1 MKSLIIRII
10 GLIKS
15 CTLAVAVMVTF
26 ISTAAFAEGGM
37 WSLDSSTSTA
47 VLFQGSA
54 QDPLSLNTGVARV
67 TGEVSL
73 GTDLDHSV
81 VDLSIF
87 PADEDW
93 DGALTLESDLPTGY
107 VPDATD
113 HTLLTFKSK
122 RILKTKDGNL
132 EVIGDLTLIRVER
145 SVTMTP
151 TEAYAGP
158 VYGDPV
164 IHTETRETTFLF
176 PSSSANVLS
185 GPSTSATPQT
195 KGAPEVSGATRI
207 GYEDF
212 PQLLNAIKE
221 TNWPTVVRNED
232 CQMPSTI
239 GADYSGPRC
248 TGTVIAAVNDANC
261 QMPGSVGEDYSGAVC
276 TPAAGNQTT
285 IVLDLKLLPSGS
297 EQVAGMVSQ
306 TGDAVRFHHACVTRL
321 NRPKLRVVANM
332 RNRSASTVD
341 EIDEKLV
348 NLNFLRDAVNF

>member
-1 MKSLIIRII
+1 MKSLIIRMV

-15 CTLAVAVMVTF
+15 GSLAVAVMVIF
-26 ISTAAFAEGGM
+26 ISTAALAEGGI
-37 WSLDSSTSTA
+37 WSLDSSSSTA

-54 QDPLSLNTGVARV
+54 QNPLSLNTGVARV

-81 VDLSIF
+81 VDLNIF
-87 PADEDW
+87 PADENW
-93 DGALTLESDLPTGY
+93 ASALTLESDLPTGY

-113 HTLLTFKSK
+113 HTLVTFKSK
-122 RILKTKDGNL
+122 RIQRAKDGRL
-132 EVIGDLTLIRVER
+132 EVTGDLTLIRVER

-176 PSSSANVLS
+176 PSSSANALS
-185 GPSTSATPQT
+185 APSTSATAQT
-195 KGAPEVSGATRI
+195 PGALDVSGTTRI
-207 GYEDF
+207 GYEGF

-221 TNWPTVVRNED
+221 TNWPTVVKNEH

-239 GADYSGPRC
+239 GEDYSGARC

-261 QMPGSVGEDYSGAVC
+261 QMPASVGEDYSGAVC

-297 EQVAGMVSQ
+297 EQATSMLPQ
-306 TGDAVRFHHACVTRL
+306 TGTTR
-321 NRPKLRVVANM
+321 
-332 RNRSASTVD
+332 
-341 EIDEKLV
+341 
-348 NLNFLRDAVNF
+348 

>member
-1 MKSLIIRII
+1 MKSLIVRIV

-15 CTLAVAVMVTF
+15 GTLAVAVMVTL
-26 ISTAAFAEGGM
+26 ISTAALAEGGI
-37 WSLDSSTSTA
+37 WSLDSNSSTA
-47 VLFQGSA
+47 VLFQGSS

-73 GTDLDHSV
+73 GADLDHSV

-93 DGALTLESDLPTGY
+93 ARALTLKSNLPTDY
-107 VPDATD
+107 VPDAAD

-122 RILKTKDGNL
+122 RILKTNDGKL

-158 VYGDPV
+158 VYSDPV

-176 PSSSANVLS
+176 PSPSANVLS
-185 GPSTSATPQT
+185 GSSTSATQQA
-195 KGAPEVSGATRI
+195 KALEVSGATRI
-207 GYEDF
+207 GYEGF

-221 TNWPTVVRNED
+221 TNWPTVVRNEQ
-232 CQMPSTI
+232 CEMPSTI
-239 GADYSGPRC
+239 GEDYSGARC
-248 TGTVIAAVNDANC
+248 TGTVIAAVNNANC
-261 QMPGSVGEDYSGAVC
+261 QMPAFVGDDYSGAVC

-297 EQVAGMVSQ
+297 EQVAGMRSQ
-306 TGDAVRFHHACVTRL
+306 TGTGR
-321 NRPKLRVVANM
+321 
-332 RNRSASTVD
+332 
-341 EIDEKLV
+341 
-348 NLNFLRDAVNF
+348 